1 VNPDDGPEKWKEVEF
16 KGEGNGVC
24 VWGGLV
30 STLTARKL
38 VSKRGQVYLAYVKE
52 EGRKEMRLMRISIAR
67 EFLKVFLEDLPG
79 LPLGR
84 EVEVSIK
91 FFSGMAPMSQNPY
104 RMAQLNS

>member
-24 VWGGLV
+24 VWGGVV

-79 LPLGR
+79 LPPGR

-91 FFSGMAPMSQNPY
+91 VLSGMAPMSQNLY

>member
-1 VNPDDGPEKWKEVEF
+1 MTDPKNRRRWNLKAKEMEC
-16 KGEGNGVC
+16 VC
-24 VWGGLV
+24 VGGVV

-79 LPLGR
+79 LPPGR

-91 FFSGMAPMSQNPY
+91 VLSGMAPMSQNPY
-104 RMAQLNS
+104 RMAQLNC